1 MIAWVL
7 WFFLALHLF
16 LLDGFLVGVSQWFP
30 DLSLTVALFCVLY
43 ARPSALPGI
52 LICAALSRSVL
63 LDGSAA
69 SHLLILGLPVAV
81 LLPLRVVF
89 SKTSVLWQCLASGF
103 LAFMM
108 PRLTGLLFRVTGEGV
123 LGTEVSSLDIFVA
136 MCVVPVFTW
145 LLRSLPPLSM
155 LQESR
160 Q

>member
-16 LLDGFLVGVSQWFP
+16 LLDGFLVGVSHWFP
-30 DLSLTVALFCVLY
+30 DLSLVVGLFCVLY

-63 LDGSAA
+63 LEGGAA

-89 SKTSVLWQCLASGF
+89 SKRSLLWQCLAAGF
-103 LAFMM
+103 LAFMV
-108 PRLTGLLFRVTGEGV
+108 PRLTGLLFRLTGEGV
-123 LGTEVSSLDIFVA
+123 AGMDVTSLDIFVA
-136 MCVVPVFTW
+136 MCVVPVVTW

>member
-16 LLDGFLVGVSQWFP
+16 LLDGFLAGVSSWFP
-30 DLSLTVALFCVLY
+30 DLSLTVGLFCVLY

-63 LDGSAA
+63 LEGSAA
-69 SHLLILGLPVAV
+69 SHLLVLGLPVAV
-81 LLPLRVVF
+81 LLPLRAVF
-89 SKTSVLWQCLASGF
+89 SKGSLLWQCLAAGF
-103 LAFMM
+103 LAFMV
-108 PRLTGLLFRVTGEGV
+108 PRLGGLLFRVTGDGAPGV
-123 LGTEVSSLDIFVA
+123 EVTSLDIFVA
-136 MCVVPVFTW
+136 MCGVPVFTW

-155 LQESR
+155 LQEQR

>member
-30 DLSLTVALFCVLY
+30 DLSLTVGLFCVLY